1 MCIWCFCGD
10 LQYLQLINNKRDT
23 CSPRLGASL
32 RSRLRVS
39 LRSLATPWLAS
50 PWGFASSLATPSQAP
65 LSVGLRCVA
74 SLRRSGLHFLFVLY
88 RWLRGYAAPPP
99 ATVFRP
105 YGAQILASLE
115 LAITPSNSDLSRCFP
130 HTQNPRSL
138 VRGHTSTQCMPSW
151 RLHQPT
157 GSRCP
162 SRVRRR

>member
-1 MCIWCFCGD
+1 MRRNTACIISSFHCQWDKQTQKICHAPSG
-10 LQYLQLINNKRDT
+10 
-23 CSPRLGASL
+23 LGASL

-39 LRSLATPWLAS
+39 LRSLATPWLAG

-105 YGAQILASLE
+105 LRGSNLGSLTLANSPPTSHLSDTDDLLEVSLKKFFHVVQF
-115 LAITPSNSDLSRCFP
+115 ITTSYLISR
-130 HTQNPRSL
+130 RY
-138 VRGHTSTQCMPSW
+138 
-151 RLHQPT
+151 
-157 GSRCP
+157 
-162 SRVRRR
+162 RRIIRATA